1 VASSNSREPSSSP
14 VEAVDAIAIDV
25 DKQLPILPA
34 TIGTGTLQNVLLD
47 GGFGVIMITKEVR
60 TTCLPS
66 YPLQTLNGRSDVV
79 EPLGLIRNINIRIH
93 CIPYFITLIVIR
105 NMEVND
111 AYSML

>member
-60 TTCLPS
+60 L
-66 YPLQTLNGRSDVV
+66 R
-79 EPLGLIRNINIRIH
+79 LGLPASQAT
-93 CIPYFITLIVIR
+93 PYKL
-105 NMEVND
+105 
-111 AYSML
+111 